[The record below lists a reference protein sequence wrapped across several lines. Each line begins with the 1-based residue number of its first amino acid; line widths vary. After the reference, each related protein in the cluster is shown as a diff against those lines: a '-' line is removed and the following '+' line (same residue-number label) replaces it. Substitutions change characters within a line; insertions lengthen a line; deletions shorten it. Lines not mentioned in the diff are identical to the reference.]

1 MDVNDDLR
9 ENQEIVFKE
18 LPLPEES
25 EAKLKQNMQ
34 LFCDNL
40 ELILANADYR

>member
-1 MDVNDDLR
+1 MSVNGELK
-9 ENQEIVFKE
+9 ENQEIIYKE

-25 EAKLKQNMQ
+25 EAEFKQNMQ

-40 ELILANADYR
+40 ELILANAYYR